1 MEKQT
6 EEEKQLIAET
16 KGTAAKKKK
25 EIKAVGCPHCEK
37 KKDFKSGDLQFI
49 IFFRGMFIYF
59 IINHVG

>member
-25 EIKAVGCPHCEK
+25 EIKAVG
-37 KKDFKSGDLQFI
+37 
-49 IFFRGMFIYF
+49 
-59 IINHVG
+59 